1 MSKLLLG
8 HDCEAFIKKDNKII
22 SAHPFLPGTKE
33 NPYPVKKG
41 AVLIDGTATE
51 MNIDPAHSCAEW
63 VANID
68 TVLGVL
74 QEMLGEDKVLCF
86 DPVAHF
92 GYEYLSSLPKEV
104 TELGCSSDFNAWDV
118 RVNQKPDAAI
128 PFRTAAGH
136 IHFGWLPDLDGEP
149 ENQMYHQ
156 YVAEVVREMDFYL
169 GLPSLLLDTHPDSA
183 QRRAL
188 YGKAG
193 CYRPKKYGM
202 EYRTLSNFWLATKKL
217 KEWAYNAAQDGFAR
231 YESGIRLADK
241 YGDIQSIINTTD
253 RKAAEKI
260 IKAEGLLLV

>member
-1 MSKLLLG
+1 MKVAG
-8 HDCEAFIKKDNKII
+8 KNV
-22 SAHPFLPGTKE
+22 SAHG
-33 NPYPVKKG
+33 
-41 AVLIDGTATE
+41 LIDGTKDKPLRVDRGAVQIDGTTLE
-51 MNIDPAHSCAEW
+51 FNIDPAADCQQFIT
-63 VANID
+63 NID
-68 TVLGVL
+68 TVLNIM
-74 QEMLGEDKVLCF
+74 QEMIGKDKEMCF
-86 DPVAHF
+86 DPVAHYGF
-92 GYEYLSSLPKEV
+92 DYLASLPESA
-104 TELGCSSDFNAWDV
+104 TELGCSPDFNAWDV

-231 YESGIRLADK
+231 YEAGIRLADK

-260 IKAEGLLLV
+260 IKAERLLLV